1 MRDSLILQL
10 LPDYVR
16 EEPLTLQ
23 PRAVLLQ
30 ELETNEVLNI

>member
-1 MRDSLILQL
+1 MWEYVILQL

-16 EEPLTLQ
+16 EEPLTPQ